1 MLLKEIDPHKY
12 MNDWEKSNKETL
24 PEKNEFYNNLNL
36 RYILEEDYTYEK
48 RIYRDFDIK
57 NLGKYHALFLRS
69 NVLLLAD
76 VSENFR
82 KMCL

>member
-1 MLLKEIDPHKY
+1 

-36 RYILEEDYTYEK
+36 QYILEEDYTYEK

-57 NLGKYHALFLRS
+57 NLGEYHALFLRS

>member
-1 MLLKEIDPHKY
+1 

-36 RYILEEDYTYEK
+36 RYILEEDHTYEK

-57 NLGKYHALFLRS
+57 NLGEYHALFLRS

>member
-1 MLLKEIDPHKY
+1 

-36 RYILEEDYTYEK
+36 QYILEEDYTYEK

-57 NLGKYHALFLRS
+57 NLGEYHSLFLRS

>member
-1 MLLKEIDPHKY
+1 
-12 MNDWEKSNKETL
+12 MNDWETSNKETL

-36 RYILEEDYTYEK
+36 QYILEEDYTYEK

-57 NLGKYHALFLRS
+57 NLGEYHALFLRS

>member
-1 MLLKEIDPHKY
+1 

-36 RYILEEDYTYEK
+36 QYILEEDYTYEK

-57 NLGKYHALFLRS
+57 NLGECHALFLRS

>member
-1 MLLKEIDPHKY
+1 

-36 RYILEEDYTYEK
+36 RYILEEDYNYEK

-57 NLGKYHALFLRS
+57 NLGEYHALFLRN

-76 VSENFR
+76 VSENF
-82 KMCL
+82 

>member
-1 MLLKEIDPHKY
+1 

-57 NLGKYHALFLRS
+57 NLGEYHALFLRS